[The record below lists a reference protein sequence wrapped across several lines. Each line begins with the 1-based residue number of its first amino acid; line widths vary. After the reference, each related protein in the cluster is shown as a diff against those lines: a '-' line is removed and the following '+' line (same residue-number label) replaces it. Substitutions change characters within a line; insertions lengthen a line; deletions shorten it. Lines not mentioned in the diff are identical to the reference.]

1 MFFMTLS
8 AIISGKIYPSLRIE
22 VQRALRVNC
31 LMNVTSWLTASC
43 HLKRFNPPR
52 SGLVYCYLGN
62 AHKARWLAMDSSEWV
77 SSCASLSDGW
87 P

>member
-1 MFFMTLS
+1 MFFMTFS

-52 SGLVYCYLGN
+52 SGLGVLTRHAGLPWTPVN
-62 AHKARWLAMDSSEWV
+62 GFPLVHRFLMV
-77 SSCASLSDGW
+77 GLRG
-87 P
+87 